1 MSAKTI
7 TIAIPIYNVEKYLPH
22 CLDSIILNQNY
33 DDVEVLLIND
43 GSPSSEDE
51 ICMKYVNKYPY
62 MKYIS
67 KENGGYGSV
76 INYAV
81 KVANGKYFK
90 MLDSDDM
97 YNHSFLSDYL
107 DFVRKSDSD
116 IIINDVSVFD
126 DSTGD
131 QFDNYSCEVF
141 QAKSFEDVNLL
152 GKRLFLHNF
161 AIRTSLIRGIVCPEK
176 CLYTDAA
183 LLCYGISRAKTVSS
197 SGIKLYKY
205 RLGRNG
211 QSASKEV
218 VLKHIKDYQM
228 VYQHICDC
236 YSGKWLPAP
245 QVNFFFEILDCVLNN
260 YLRFTIG
267 MKRMSSYNDVA
278 QTIQH
283 YKAFKKNYQL
293 DPSFESKTVKL
304 LSISSIAM
312 VPMIYK
318 FKRELNNE

>member
-1 MSAKTI
+1 MPVKTI

-97 YNHSFLSDYL
+97 YDQSFLSDYL
-107 DFVRKSDSD
+107 DFVRQSDSD
-116 IIINDVSVFD
+116 LIINDVSVFD
-126 DSTGD
+126 DCTGD
-131 QFDNYSCEVF
+131 QFDDYSCEVF
-141 QAKSFEDVNLL
+141 QAKTFEDVNLL

-197 SGIKLYKY
+197 SGINLYKY

-228 VYQHICDC
+228 VYQHICAC
-236 YSGKWLPAP
+236 YSGRRLPYP
-245 QVNFFFEILDCVLNN
+245 QLDFFFEILDCVLNN
-260 YLRFTIG
+260 YIRFTIG
-267 MKRMSSYNDVA
+267 VKKLSAYSDVA
-278 QTIQH
+278 LVMKQ
-283 YKAFKKNYQL
+283 YKDFKKRHKIAT
-293 DPSFESKTVKL
+293 SSESKTVKL
-304 LSISSIAM
+304 LSKSVLYYFALI
-312 VPMIYK
+312 PK
-318 FKRELNNE
+318 FSGEIK